1 VPPSIATIQRV
12 TADHFGVTVTDLISH
27 RRGNAIVRPRQ
38 IAVYLSKRL
47 TSNSLPAIGHKF
59 GNRDHT
65 TVMHALSQIAKLRL
79 TNADLHSDV
88 IEIEEKVIALSGVAL
103 NEALIGWAA

>member
-1 VPPSIATIQRV
+1 MPPSIATIQRV
-12 TADHFGVTVTDLISH
+12 TANHFGVTVMDLLSH

-38 IAVYLSKRL
+38 IAVYLSKQL

-65 TVMHALSQIAKLRL
+65 AVMHALSQIAKLRL
-79 TNADLHSDV
+79 TNADLNSDV
-88 IEIEEKVIALSGVAL
+88 IEIEAKVSALSRAAL
-103 NEALIGWAA
+103 NDALIGWAA